1 MSVITSMPSAD
12 CLTYAEYLSE
22 QTISERYD
30 IIEGERQIMPSPT
43 WRHQR
48 IQGRLL
54 RAFQQYEDAAGS
66 GYCLAAPFDVLIRRV
81 PRLQVRQPDLL
92 FISKVALTRIGG
104 IPERVPLETAPELVV
119 EILSDS
125 DRESV
130 LSGKIADY
138 LTIGV
143 QEVWLVRP
151 DVQTVEILDLTS
163 GQAVSDMVCSAL
175 ETAESRVFAGL
186 RVEVVGLFQA
196 DY

>member
-1 MSVITSMPSAD
+1 MSAIASAPPVG
-12 CLTYAEYLSE
+12 CLTYTEYLSE

-30 IIEGERQIMPSPT
+30 IIEGERRILPSPT

-54 RAFQQYEDAAGS
+54 RAFQSYEDATGS

-92 FISKVALTRIGG
+92 FISKSALTQSGG

-125 DRESV
+125 DRKSV
-130 LSGKIADY
+130 LSGKITDY

-143 QEVWLVRP
+143 REVWLMRP
-151 DVQTVEILDLTS
+151 DVQTVEILNLTS
-163 GQAVSDMVCSAL
+163 GQAVSETLFSAS
-175 ETAESRVFAGL
+175 ETAESRVFMGL
-186 RVEVVGLFQA
+186 KVEVAGLFQA
-196 DY
+196 